1 MNEWLAKNERACG
14 GVVVGLALVVRLWAA
29 HGTFLNPDEALHF
42 QIANH
47 SSWTASYQA
56 SLTTAHPP
64 LLIFVLHFWR
74 ALGSSEWLLRLP
86 SVIAGTLFCCFLF
99 RWMELV
105 FGTVSAWIGL
115 LFVCF
120 LPPLIGLSAEVRQYA
135 LLLCFVGA
143 ALYLAE
149 MALAAG
155 SGGKMFAAYICAA
168 LAMLTH
174 YSALFFVLVLGAY
187 LALRLVEG
195 TYTTTFKAVWFAS
208 QLFMLALVAHLCR
221 THLAALSAHGFSTME
236 GYLAH
241 AIWHRR
247 EENLLRFVAAHSFG
261 VFQFV
266 FGQLAVGDL
275 AGVMFL
281 AGLGWVWRSRKSF
294 AMVVLLAL
302 PFLLNCGAAVAG
314 KYPYGGTRQSA
325 FLVPFATAGVAVG
338 IARLTKENYA
348 RALSSAVGVVL
359 LSALFG
365 SPHRPYMTR
374 ADQSTANMSRAMTF
388 LSQNLAPG
396 SVILVDY
403 QTSLLLGHYLCGQQP
418 ISVDRPAAGFFTFRC
433 AGLRVLSTA
442 ETWNFTAASFLK
454 PNTESGL
461 QGALGIEPGD
471 SFWVVQAGWDIGLAG
486 QLQDLPQFH
495 DLRAQSFGRNIQI
508 FRLSPPDSSSL

>member
-1 MNEWLAKNERACG
+1 MNECLANNERACA
-14 GVVVGLALVVRLWAA
+14 GVVVVLAFVVRLWAA

-74 ALGSSEWLLRLP
+74 ALGTSEWLLRLP
-86 SVIAGTLFCCFLF
+86 SVIAGTLSCWFLF

-105 FGTVSAWIGL
+105 FANVSAWTGL
-115 LFVCF
+115 VFGCF

-135 LLLCFVGA
+135 LLLCFMGA

-155 SGGKMFAAYICAA
+155 SRGKMFAAYICAA

-195 TYTTTFKAVWFAS
+195 KYTTTFKTAWFAS
-208 QLFMLALVAHLCR
+208 QLLMLALLALLYR
-221 THLAALSAHGFSTME
+221 THLAALSVHGFSIME
-236 GYLAH
+236 GYLSH
-241 AIWHRR
+241 AIWHRQ
-247 EENLLRFVAAHSFG
+247 EENLVRFVAARGFG
-261 VFQFV
+261 VFQFI

-275 AGVMFL
+275 AGVLFL

-302 PFLLNCGAAVAG
+302 PFLLNCGAAVAR

-325 FLVPFATAGVAVG
+325 FLAPFATAGVAVG

-348 RALSSAVGVVL
+348 RALGSAVGIVL

-374 ADQSTANMSRAMTF
+374 ADQSTVNMSRAITF

-396 SVILVDY
+396 SIILVDY
-403 QTSLLLGHYLCGQQP
+403 ETSLLLGHYLCEQQP
-418 ISVDRPAAGFFTFRC
+418 ISIDRPAAGFFTFRC

-442 ETWNFTAASFLK
+442 GTWNFTAASFLE

-461 QGALGIEPGD
+461 HGALGMKPGD

-486 QLQDLPQFH
+486 QLRDLPQFH
-495 DLRAQSFGRNIQI
+495 DLRTQSFGRNIEI
-508 FRLSPPDSSSL
+508 FRLSLPDSSSL